1 MFHRFVRR
9 TRIGA
14 LIAALGVFGILVAG
28 CAASVTPQ
36 PMGHARNAA
45 VRSESTRSETTRSS
59 SIGATSARVLENV
72 RYGTADGRALLL
84 DLCLP
89 PRSITPTVTRWPAV
103 VLVHGGSWAK
113 GDKSEWLGICRW
125 MASDG
130 FVAATIDYRLAP
142 AHPFPAGIDDLET
155 AVRWLKVPAH
165 DIRYAI
171 DPRRVGAWGGSAGG
185 NLVSLL
191 GVSGTGSLDRG
202 DRVRAVAELSGPIN
216 LTGTGLEQRTF
227 YPFELRYLGCASYT
241 RCPQAAA
248 ASPIFHVA
256 ASDPPFFVAQSTNE
270 RIPLVQSQ
278 AFVAA
283 LRKAGVPV
291 TFVTR
296 AGDRHSVA
304 LLDPRIKK
312 EIVDFFK
319 RTLGEPTL
327 ATH

>member
-1 MFHRFVRR
+1 MFHRFIRR
-9 TRIGA
+9 TRVGA
-14 LIAALGVFGILVAG
+14 VFAALGILGILLAG
-28 CAASVTPQ
+28 CAASASPQ
-36 PMGHARNAA
+36 SLGHARNTAL
-45 VRSESTRSETTRSS
+45 RSESARSETARSG
-59 SIGATSARVLENV
+59 SIGARSARVVENV

-89 PRSITPTVTRWPAV
+89 SRTGMPTATRWPAIL
-103 VLVHGGSWAK
+103 LVHGGSWAV

-125 MASDG
+125 MASNG

-155 AVRWLKVPAH
+155 AVRWLKNPVH
-165 DIRYAI
+165 DVHYSI
-171 DPRRVGAWGGSAGG
+171 DPRRIGAWGGSAGG

-191 GVSGTGSLDRG
+191 GVSGTGSRDRG
-202 DRVRAVAELSGPIN
+202 DRVSAVAELSGPIN
-216 LTGTGLEQRTF
+216 LTSSGLEQRTF
-227 YPFELRYLGCASYT
+227 YPFELRYLGCASYA
-241 RCPQAAA
+241 RCPQAVA
-248 ASPIFHVA
+248 ASPIFHIS

-283 LRKAGVPV
+283 LRAAGVPV

-304 LLDPRIKK
+304 LLDPTIRN
-312 EIVDFFK
+312 EILDFFK
-319 RTLGEPTL
+319 RTLGKPSL
-327 ATH
+327 ATR